1 MMLDDTTLR
10 ILACQID
17 VPSMTTSAERDAHL
31 RTSAVKVRK
40 ELAKTDVDLVA
51 LPELSSIDYAR
62 ETFANLEDIATLT
75 GGKVMSPKKGMKLQN
90 FDADWFGTAR
100 SVTINNKFTTIIDG
114 VWNQCN
120 VFRSRLALKTSPAS

>member
-40 ELAKTDVDLVA
+40 ELAKGRVRKLCVR
-51 LPELSSIDYAR
+51 LSLSLLKDKSR
-62 ETFANLEDIATLT
+62 
-75 GGKVMSPKKGMKLQN
+75 
-90 FDADWFGTAR
+90 FG
-100 SVTINNKFTTIIDG
+100 I
-114 VWNQCN
+114 
-120 VFRSRLALKTSPAS
+120 P